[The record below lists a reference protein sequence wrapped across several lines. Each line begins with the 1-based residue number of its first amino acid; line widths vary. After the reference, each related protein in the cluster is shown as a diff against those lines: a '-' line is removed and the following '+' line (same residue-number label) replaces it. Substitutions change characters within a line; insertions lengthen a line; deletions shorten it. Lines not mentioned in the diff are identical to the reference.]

1 MAGGKILT
9 HSKQV
14 ALVTGSTSGIGLA
27 IARKL
32 ASENYLVIQNS
43 RNHFDNSE
51 LILDRHYI
59 ADVTIEEDCKKLV
72 ETITTDYGRLDV
84 LVCNVGSGR
93 PLLTETNKKEY
104 WDHYLNVN
112 FHSATLIIESA
123 LNLLVENRGRVIAIS
138 SICADDSQINAPL
151 GYSSAKAAL
160 QVFMKTMAVKHGAS
174 DVRFNVVSPGNVF
187 FKGSVW
193 EKKLQENDFA
203 VQKYINEE
211 VPLRRFITDND
222 IAEAVSFLVSEKA
235 KNITG
240 VNLKVDGGQSV

>member
-1 MAGGKILT
+1 MT

-43 RNHFDNSE
+43 RNHFDNPE

-123 LNLLVENRGRVIAIS
+123 LPNKCPIRLLIS
-138 SICADDSQINAPL
+138 QSRATSF
-151 GYSSAKAAL
+151 Y
-160 QVFMKTMAVKHGAS
+160 
-174 DVRFNVVSPGNVF
+174 
-187 FKGSVW
+187 
-193 EKKLQENDFA
+193 ENDG
-203 VQKYINEE
+203 
-211 VPLRRFITDND
+211 R
-222 IAEAVSFLVSEKA
+222 KA
-235 KNITG
+235 RC
-240 VNLKVDGGQSV
+240 VRC

>member
-1 MAGGKILT
+1 MT

-32 ASENYLVIQNS
+32 ASENYLVAQNS
-43 RNHFDNSE
+43 RNHVDNSE
-51 LILDRHYI
+51 LILDQHYI

-72 ETITTDYGRLDV
+72 ERITNDYGRLDV

-93 PLLTETNKKEY
+93 PLLIETNKKEY

-112 FHSATLIIESA
+112 FYSATLIIESA

-138 SICADDSQINAPL
+138 SICADDSQISAPL

-193 EKKLQENDFA
+193 EKKLQENEFTI
-203 VQKYINEE
+203 QKYIKEE

-222 IAEAVSFLVSEKA
+222 IAESVSFLVSEKA